1 MSVIKVALL
10 QSTAEEMDP
19 SANLAKGIDLCRR
32 AKEMG
37 ADIALFPEMWSIG
50 YSFPD
55 AADERSVREW
65 TECAVDARSE
75 FLKRFPDL
83 AAELSMAIAV
93 TYLQKWEGSP
103 RNAVSIIDRH
113 GVVALEYAKVHTC
126 DFGAESSLSPGDS
139 FPVASLDTRMG
150 PVQVGAMICYDREFP
165 ESARVL
171 MLAGAE
177 LILVPNACEL
187 EQNRLGQF
195 KARAFENMV
204 ALAMANYASPKCN
217 GHSMA
222 VSPIAFD
229 AQERS
234 LDVTL
239 VEADENEGIWL
250 ASFDMDAIRAYR
262 RRETWGDA
270 YRKPRA
276 YAGLDSRKVREP
288 FRRSGSRR

>member
-10 QSTAEEMDP
+10 QSTAEEMDV
-19 SANLAKGIDLCRR
+19 SANLAKGIELCHH

-55 AADERSVREW
+55 AADERSVRRWE
-65 TECAVDARSE
+65 EYAVDARSE
-75 FLKRFPDL
+75 FLKRFRDL
-83 AAELSMAIAV
+83 AVELSMAIAV
-93 TYLQKWEGSP
+93 TYLQKWEGAP

-113 GVVALEYAKVHTC
+113 GEIRLEYAKVHTC
-126 DFGAESSLSPGDS
+126 DFDVESLLTPGDS
-139 FPVASLDTRMG
+139 FPVASLDTPLG

-165 ESARVL
+165 ESARML
-171 MLAGAE
+171 MLAEAE

-187 EQNRLGQF
+187 EQNRIGQF

-229 AQERS
+229 TQERS

-239 VEADENEGIWL
+239 VEADENDGIWL

-262 RRETWGDA
+262 QREAWGDA

-276 YAGLDSRKVREP
+276 YVGMDSREVRAP
-288 FRRSGSRR
+288 FLRSDSRR